1 MSHQPNPYVRAPI
14 KDREN
19 LAGRRQELKDIEYYF
34 SLTAADQNPHLA
46 LIGERGSGKTSLL
59 NVAEA
64 VAQKKKLLTLR
75 LDLDEQKVESM
86 GRFWTSFYSALCSQ
100 AAKAGCWGGEKGPI
114 YQALLQM
121 LHTNTVPDN
130 AMAVLTFPMVRASHT
145 GTPADL
151 DCADEVIVDDLD
163 RLIHDSL
170 KERGLQG
177 LVVLIDEADCLGQNK
192 PLLQKLRNVFQRL
205 SGASL
210 VLAGTNN
217 IFPTMEEVFS
227 PMPRQFHQIEVRPFS
242 NLFDTYRMVQS
253 PLKNKDLRPAL
264 DQIESLHRTCGGD
277 PSVVQLYCHNMYRLM
292 IEERK
297 NDRMSLHP
305 DVFKAVLSEFRTN
318 TSEDNLRVL
327 DALDHLPDQILLNS
341 PWLCSRKLTPDEW
354 KKLGHLVSGL
364 KDGRKATPAAREKLA
379 ERIKDSLRILFEAG
393 ITTTADRFQL
403 KGEPVT
409 SSYWTSLTE
418 QRKEKEWKWR
428 DGSWS
433 EEAINLVEN
442 GLVGDPK
449 LNGIRPGTDVEDTE
463 ASEQSFYAAL
473 NRIRTGQPLGDVD
486 FSEISIGSQVVHSAR
501 KAKCKKI
508 REILINITCKR
519 TVTYH
524 LVGAFH
530 FKGPDSALTK
540 YVNKWINQRESVLD
554 EANITITP
562 IIVQSFRSPTD
573 TEMWRIADACDFLL
587 PKEWYGPSSPEQA
600 IEHFQSEV
608 LPKAIASCRES
619 IQDGHNEHC
628 RNNLGYCLILNKD
641 YDEASQVYESLL
653 KEEPPDP
660 FAQHNAGVLSYL
672 RSKKSD
678 AKFQLSAGLESLKR
692 HSNPEHGDSPVAML
706 LIVPGTVTVR
716 SVDDIPLRSALQLN
730 LTAVEEGDYAGAL
743 AQVKKDFPD
752 RYCSEWEV
760 SEEFAS

>member
-1 MSHQPNPYVRAPI
+1 VRAPI
-14 KDREN
+14 KDPEK

-34 SLTAADQNPHLA
+34 RLTAADQNPHLA

-64 VAQKKKLLTLR
+64 IAQKNKLLTLR

-100 AAKAGCWGGEKGPI
+100 AAKAGCWGGERGPI

-121 LHTNTVPDN
+121 LHTNTVPDD

-163 RLIHDSL
+163 HLIHDSL

-242 NLFDTYRMVQS
+242 NLFDTFRMVQS
-253 PLKNKDLRPAL
+253 PLADKDLRPAL
-264 DQIESLHRTCGGD
+264 GQIESLHRICGGD

-297 NDRMSLHP
+297 AKQMSLHP

-327 DALDHLPDQILLNS
+327 DALDHLPDRVLLHS
-341 PWLCSRKLTPDEW
+341 PWLCARRLTSDEW
-354 KKLGHLVSGL
+354 EKLGHLVSGL
-364 KDGRKATPAAREKLA
+364 KDGRKATPAAREELA

-418 QRKEKEWKWR
+418 QRNEKEWQWS

-433 EEAINLVEN
+433 EEAITLVED
-442 GLVGDPK
+442 GFVGDPK
-449 LNGIRPGTDVEDTE
+449 LNGMRPSKDVEDTE
-463 ASEQSFYAAL
+463 ASEQSFHAAL

-486 FSEISIGSQVVHSAR
+486 YAEISIGSQVIHFAR
-501 KAKCKKI
+501 QAKCKKM
-508 REILINITCKR
+508 REVLINITCKR

-524 LVGAFH
+524 LVAAFH
-530 FKGPDSALTK
+530 FKGTDSALTK
-540 YVNKWINQRESVLD
+540 YVNKWIEQRASVLA
-554 EANITITP
+554 EADITVTTIK
-562 IIVQSFRSPTD
+562 VHSCRLPTNA
-573 TEMWRIADACDFLL
+573 EMWRLAAACDFSL
-587 PKEWYGPSSPEQA
+587 PKEWYGPSSREQA
-600 IEHFQSEV
+600 VKHFQSED
-608 LPKAIASCRES
+608 LPKAIASFRES
-619 IQDGHNEHC
+619 MQDGHNEQE

-641 YDEASQVYESLL
+641 YDEASQMFEALL
-653 KEEPPDP
+653 KEESPDA
-660 FAQHNAGVLSYL
+660 FAQHNAGVLSFL
-672 RSKKSD
+672 RSKKRA
-678 AKFQLSAGLESLKR
+678 AKSQLIAGLETLKS
-692 HSNPEHGDSPVAML
+692 HSNPEYGDSNVAML